1 MDDHARI
8 LLAQSLSLIALIGVT
23 IEYAE
28 MAKRRAARRLLQS
41 EIAAAQDAALRGL
54 VRTLLVDDR

>member
-8 LLAQSLSLIALIGVT
+8 LLAQSLSLVALIGVT

-28 MAKRRAARRLLQS
+28 IAKRRAMQRIIQS
-41 EIAAAQDAALRGL
+41 EIAAAQEIALRGL
-54 VRTLLVDDR
+54 VRTLLVDEN